1 MDGVSKQDEA
11 LRLLKDIRHINHLIE
26 QLQEDIDKIYTALT
40 NTTVKPKE
48 IDVQTSLP
56 ADPMADKVAEAVEY
70 QTKLQEYQNELIMRK
85 NIALKIIK
93 QMDIDKQQLLLL
105 RYFKGYSVEEVG
117 NKSGY
122 TYRWAWEKIHQAEED
137 FIAIYEKT
145 T

>member
-1 MDGVSKQDEA
+1 MDKQDEA
-11 LRLLKDIRHINHLIE
+11 LRLLKDIKHINHLIE
-26 QLQEDIDKIYTALT
+26 QLQEQIDEIYTNLT
-40 NTTVKPKE
+40 NATVKPKE

-56 ADPMADKVAEAVEY
+56 ADPMADKVAQVVEY
-70 QTKLQEYQNELIMRK
+70 QAQLQDYQDELIKRK
-85 NIALKIIK
+85 TIALNIIK
-93 QMDIDKQQLLLL
+93 QMEIDKQQLLLL

-137 FIAIYEKT
+137 FISIYEKT

>member
-1 MDGVSKQDEA
+1 MNKQDEA

-26 QLQEDIDKIYTALT
+26 QLQEDIDKIYTSLT
-40 NTTVKPKE
+40 NVTIKPKE

-56 ADPMADKVAEAVEY
+56 ADPMADKVAQVVEY
-70 QTKLQEYQNELIMRK
+70 QAQLQDYQDELIKRK
-85 NIALKIIK
+85 TIALNIIK

-137 FIAIYEKT
+137 FISIYEKT